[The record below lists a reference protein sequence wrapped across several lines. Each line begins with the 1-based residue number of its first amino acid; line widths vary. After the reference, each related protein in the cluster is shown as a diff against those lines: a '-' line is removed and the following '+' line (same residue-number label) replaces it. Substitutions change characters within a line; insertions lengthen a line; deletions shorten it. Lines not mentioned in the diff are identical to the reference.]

1 MSMSMTGIAYMLYT
15 LVLLVCV
22 PSHVSA
28 VDTCDLVCQDKEF
41 LHNSC
46 YGEVCVLLQPG
57 YDHGV
62 MPETQG
68 GDEALQVKSNIRI
81 QSSSDINI
89 AGEFVHQGTKHN
101 GH

>member
-1 MSMSMTGIAYMLYT
+1 MTGFACMLQALALLAFLPS
-15 LVLLVCV
+15 LVLTI
-22 PSHVSA
+22 
-28 VDTCDLVCQDKEF
+28 DTCDLVCQDKEF

-57 YDHGV
+57 YDRGV

-81 QSSSDINI
+81 QSSSDIDI
-89 AGEFVHQGTKHN
+89 AGEFVHQGTEYN
-101 GH
+101 GY